1 MLNFNFYFFVA
12 FAMVPP
18 LAMPKNFK
26 DNFSFSNC
34 VLVDP
39 SIVASSSQN
48 ARSIVLVV
56 YPTQVEAKLVSNKKK
71 KNV

>member
-1 MLNFNFYFFVA
+1 
-12 FAMVPP
+12 MVPP

-26 DNFSFSNC
+26 DKFFFSNC

-48 ARSIVLVV
+48 VRSIVLVV
-56 YPTQVEAKLVSNKKK
+56 DPTQVEAKLVSNKKK